1 MGRLLY
7 LLFMGALSGTVV
19 YIISVKLII
28 PFLNKVNRKETLEEL
43 VEVTED
49 NKVLREVKVH
59 THLEN
64 KQDEILNKL
73 TQEK

>member
-7 LLFMGALSGTVV
+7 LLLMLSIAGTVV
-19 YIISVKLII
+19 YYFYSKVLS
-28 PFLNKVNRKETLEEL
+28 PFLNKVKRKETLGEL
-43 VEVTED
+43 VEISAD
-49 NKVLREVKVH
+49 NEVGREVKIH

-73 TQEK
+73 TKEI